1 MAATPPSFVAD
12 FLAFLPPGLHPGMD
26 ALARGLSMGV
36 VEQGGLL
43 RVRLASDQEQ
53 AIADAVQEGV
63 ATMIFIFVTDPL
75 APADAIQMALAQGLK
90 VYTIHRPL
98 YPVTASLLVPNFYQG
113 TLLAHRLAQ
122 AMNDTLSTAAS
133 AGRPR
138 TVAILGGPKILD
150 DEELV
155 LGCLDGLKRIGVI
168 VVNDPMVDTYR
179 NLTDIK
185 GGSYH
190 VMDALMQDC
199 YYRYTKNNGAPFDG
213 LVVFNDETLHDVVAY
228 LQQKNLIGKF
238 PIVSRNGS
246 PAAID
251 WVRKDW
257 TSATMDYGLPE
268 LGRMAAQLITTRP
281 TDNPHHS
288 PCDDSSSYVMGPIG
302 KIYDAANVDQYV
314 SWDVRAP
321 VEVELL
327 VVGTADT
334 TSSSSSSVPPEP
346 CCDNVADHP
355 QQRVNTHSA

>member
-1 MAATPPSFVAD
+1 MAAPPSFVAD

-53 AIADAVQEGV
+53 AIADVLREGV

-75 APADAIQMALAQGLK
+75 VPAAAVQMALAKGIK

-122 AMNDTLSTAAS
+122 AMNDTLSTAAA

-168 VVNDPMVDTYR
+168 IVNDPMVDTYR

-190 VMDALMQDC
+190 VMDALMEDC
-199 YYRYTKNNGAPFDG
+199 YYTKNTDQNGAPSLFDG
-213 LVVFNDETLHDVVAY
+213 LVVFNDETLHDVMAY

-251 WVRKDW
+251 WVRKGW
-257 TSATMDYGLPE
+257 TTATMDYGLPE
-268 LGRMAAQLITTRP
+268 LGRMAAQLITRP
-281 TDNPHHS
+281 TDPHHS

-302 KIYDAANVDQYV
+302 QIYDAANVDQYV

-321 VEVELL
+321 VELELL

-334 TSSSSSSVPPEP
+334 SSSSSVPPEP
-346 CCDNVADHP
+346 CCDNVAY
-355 QQRVNTHSA
+355 QQSNE